1 MGALIVGFDL
11 SLSSPAAVALPLDW
25 RPGDWKR
32 ARTWNMKP
40 RAPKNKDDLAGRC
53 ERYIAIAEWASE
65 VVKGCV
71 GDKTPPRCF
80 REAYGFR
87 KSNAQASA
95 IMESGGVIA
104 TTLYQRFKIVVP
116 AVTAAQARKLT
127 FGFNPTKPKEEKNKD
142 WLKLFILETLHD
154 RFKVPKAWGIDE
166 CDAFIVAQFGL
177 SECGGRILTWST

>member
-1 MGALIVGFDL
+1 MRGWVVGFDL
-11 SLSSPAAVALPLDW
+11 SLSSPAAVALPRDW
-25 RPGDWKR
+25 RPGDWR
-32 ARTWNMKP
+32 HARSWNMKP
-40 RAPKNKDDLAGRC
+40 RPPKSKDDLAGRC
-53 ERYIAIAEWASE
+53 ERYIAIAEWAAG
-65 VVKGCV
+65 VVKSCVV
-71 GDKTPPRCF
+71 GDDPPRCF

-104 TTLYQRFKIVVP
+104 TTLYQRFKIGVP

-127 FGFNPTKPKEEKNKD
+127 LGANPVKPKGEKNKD

-154 RFKVPKAWGIDE
+154 KFKVPKTWGIDE

-177 SECGGRILTWST
+177 SECGGRILTRST